1 MKTGEA
7 IAKSFADAA
16 VSSKP
21 PYLIRPRAS
30 GGDVFGRA
38 ASMTPPNG
46 RGFAFL
52 STGKRTFVWTFFIL
66 SFFMSASAANA
77 AEVDG
82 IVARVGTEAILRSDV
97 LDELRRA
104 GQPDEK
110 FAEIRNR
117 MIDRKLIL
125 KAATESKMTMQEW
138 VIENRIREI
147 IKKGFDGDRNKLMD
161 VLSRQKI
168 SYPEWRARMKE
179 DMIVQAMRYQ
189 VVDKNVT
196 ASPAELR
203 KEYAEHKDKYASP
216 GKVSVSVITLPPSD
230 SAKREEISKKV
241 KDLSFVALGAKEFKD
256 IEPEDNFNPTVCA
269 EIAKM
274 PKGTISHW
282 LEIDG
287 WSFLIRKDDESPRK
301 VRSFEEAIDDIDANV
316 KEETAKRMYS
326 AWLERLRAETYVKV
340 Y

>member
-1 MKTGEA
+1 MK
-7 IAKSFADAA
+7 I
-16 VSSKP
+16 
-21 PYLIRPRAS
+21 I
-30 GGDVFGRA
+30 GRE
-38 ASMTPPNG
+38 
-46 RGFAFL
+46 
-52 STGKRTFVWTFFIL
+52 TFVWALFILQL
-66 SFFMSASAANA
+66 SFFISTSAAFA

-97 LDELRRA
+97 QDEMRRA
-104 GQPDEK
+104 GAADDK
-110 FAEIRNR
+110 FGEIRNR

-125 KAATESKMTMQEW
+125 RAATEAKMTMQEW

-161 VLSRQKI
+161 MLSRQKI

-196 ASPAELR
+196 ASPSDLR
-203 KEYAEHKDKYASP
+203 KEYAEHQDRYATP
-216 GKVSVSVITLPPSD
+216 GKVSVSVITLSPSD

-241 KDLSFVALGAKEFKD
+241 KDMSFVALGAKEFKD
-256 IEPEDNFNPTVCA
+256 IEPEENFNPQVCA

-274 PKGTISHW
+274 PKGTISRW

-301 VRSFEEAIDDIDANV
+301 VRSFAEAIEDIDANV
-316 KEETAKRMYS
+316 KEETAKRMYD
-326 AWLERLRAETYVKV
+326 AWLKRLREETYVKI

>member
-1 MKTGEA
+1 MKT
-7 IAKSFADAA
+7 S
-16 VSSKP
+16 
-21 PYLIRPRAS
+21 
-30 GGDVFGRA
+30 
-38 ASMTPPNG
+38 
-46 RGFAFL
+46 
-52 STGKRTFVWTFFIL
+52 GKRTFVWTLFILL
-66 SFFMSASAANA
+66 SFFVSASAASA

-97 LDELRRA
+97 EDELRRA

-110 FAEIRNR
+110 FTEIRNR

-125 KAATESKMTMQEW
+125 RAATEAKMTMQEW

-189 VVDKNVT
+189 VIDKNVT
-196 ASPAELR
+196 ASPSELR
-203 KEYAEHKDKYASP
+203 KEYAEHQDRYASP
-216 GKVSVSVITLPPSD
+216 GKVSVSVITLPPSE
-230 SAKREEISKKV
+230 SAKRDEISKKV
-241 KDLSFVALGAKEFKD
+241 KDMSFVALGAKEFKD
-256 IEPEDNFNPTVCA
+256 VAPEDNFNPTVCA

-316 KEETAKRMYS
+316 KEATAKRMYS